1 MLKYLKIFIKMIVVF
16 SLFCALAGYIYYYFC
31 IKPDPK
37 ICHQLLMQPQMNQDF
52 VDFINSQ
59 SEKSRHAKLW
69 KNIEHIDEITD
80 LPFSKVIMNNPTH
93 YLGDSLKVL
102 SSLEYDTNQKRYV
115 RFYMK
120 QLPIK
125 QYMCFM
131 DVANKAY
138 ENHIIDD
145 KLLDYIIS
153 PSKVW
158 GNTGYYTWLPD
169 WRKRFDKHAKQ
180 IYSKDIYSALL
191 SWEYLLF
198 STISKYY

>member
-102 SSLEYDTNQKRYV
+102 SSPKYDINQKKYV
-115 RFYMK
+115 KYYMRF
-120 QLPIK
+120 LPVK
-125 QYMCFM
+125 QYMCFI
-131 DVANKAY
+131 DVANEAY
-138 ENHIIDD
+138 EKHIIAGDFL
-145 KLLDYIIS
+145 KSIIL
-153 PSKVW
+153 PSKTW

-169 WRKRFDKHAKQ
+169 WRKRFDKHGKKLFSQ
-180 IYSKDIYSALL
+180 EMYSSIM

-198 STISKYY
+198 PPAVGG